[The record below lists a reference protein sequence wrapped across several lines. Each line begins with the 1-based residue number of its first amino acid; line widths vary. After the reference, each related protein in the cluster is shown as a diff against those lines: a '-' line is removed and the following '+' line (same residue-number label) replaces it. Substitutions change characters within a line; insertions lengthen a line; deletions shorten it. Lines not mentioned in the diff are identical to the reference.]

1 MNTPEKAADIRPWQ
15 GQFEVN
21 NVDVVAETPTL
32 RVIELTLNLGECVP
46 WHAHPENDDIFY
58 PIEGVIDIHEKMPE
72 SVTRLN
78 VGERYTV
85 PEPRAHLVQNPT
97 QSISR
102 FSNIQ
107 GPGAYDYLPIG
118 DQAAPKF
125 TAKPQ
130 DCNDLAQH
138 TINPDAH

>member
-32 RVIELTLNLGECVP
+32 RMIELTLNPGECVP

-85 PEPRAHLVQNPT
+85 PERRAHLVQNPT

>member
-1 MNTPEKAADIRPWQ
+1 MDTSEKAADIRPWQ

-21 NVDVVAETPTL
+21 NVDVVAETHEL
-32 RVIELTLNLGECVP
+32 RVIELTLNPGECVP

-58 PIEGVIDIHEKMPE
+58 PIEGIIDIHEKMPE

-85 PEPRAHLVQNPT
+85 PERRAHLVHNPT

-102 FSNIQ
+102 FLNIQ

-125 TAKPQ
+125 NAKPQ
-130 DCNDLAQH
+130 D
-138 TINPDAH
+138 

>member
-1 MNTPEKAADIRPWQ
+1 MNTHEKDPDIRPWQ

-21 NVDVVAETPTL
+21 NVDVVAETHEL
-32 RVIELTLNLGECVP
+32 RVIELTLNPGECVP

-78 VGERYTV
+78 VGECYMV
-85 PEPRAHLVQNPT
+85 PERRAHLLHNPT
-97 QSISR
+97 HSIAR
-102 FSNIQ
+102 FLNIQ

-118 DQAAPKF
+118 EQADPEF
-125 TAKPQ
+125 TAKLM
-130 DCNDLAQH
+130 D
-138 TINPDAH
+138 